1 MARPSEIFKKTI
13 AAQIHFVSCL
23 MAIAGCGVLAYLSYQ
38 HSPLDFIACLVFGV
52 TSVLVFAASTVYHT
66 LSDGFQITPEFRK
79 WLKNIDHFSIY
90 FFIAGSY
97 TVFLI
102 NAVSRPWSIILLVA
116 VWAIAIFGVL
126 YTHYKTRLPRWA
138 QHRFVYTSIFLIMGW
153 LIIIRL
159 QEMAN
164 NLSSTALCLLISG
177 GLSYSI
183 GAIIY
188 ATKRPRLF
196 ENIFGFHELWHIMV
210 TLGYGFHYFAVL
222 SFYRN

>member
-1 MARPSEIFKKTI
+1 MARHPEIFKKTI
-13 AAQIHFVSCL
+13 AAQIHFVACL
-23 MAIAGCGVLAYLSYQ
+23 LAVAGCVFLAYLASR
-38 HSPLDFIACLVFGV
+38 HSPIHFVACLIFGV
-52 TSVLVFAASTVYHT
+52 TSVLVFAASTVYHV
-66 LSDGFQITPEFRK
+66 LSDGFQISPEFRK

-102 NAVSRPWSIILLVA
+102 NAVAKPWSIILLIA
-116 VWAIAIFGVL
+116 VWAIAIFGVF
-126 YTHYKTRLPRWA
+126 YTHYKTKLPHWA
-138 QHRFVYTSIFLIMGW
+138 QHRFVYTSIFLMMGW

-159 QEMAN
+159 QEMIN
-164 NLSSTALCLLISG
+164 NLSATALYLLIAG
-177 GLSYSI
+177 GLSYSL
-183 GAIIY
+183 GAVIY